1 VSEQRG
7 RRRHRRVDAPPTNP
21 DADRTEDESPAGP
34 PPEAAGASPGEEDA
48 SDAWYHE
55 QRPPHWG

>member
-1 VSEQRG
+1 MSEQRG

-21 DADRTEDESPAGP
+21 DADRTDDGP
-34 PPEAAGASPGEEDA
+34 PDTPEPEVGSPSPGVEDP
-48 SDAWYHE
+48 SDAWYRE